1 MLKNTTTIT
10 LLLLVSIVTYYVY
23 EHYTIPTEEPVG
35 NVVSLG
41 WGALVVS
48 TITFVLAI
56 VGLVQKVRVKP

>member
-56 VGLVQKVRVKP
+56 VGLVQKVRDKK